1 MIKIYLDQDTKAE
14 IEKLYLEDARSAKTG
29 IFQVLKNPNVEK
41 LLAKDRYRKIHDELY
56 DVSTHRLLEQNV
68 ENLLLADRKAIK
80 SYIDKFGRFPAKKD
94 SDCLLDNVFR
104 YNRYANRVCVGKI
117 LRKMDVTVCP
127 YCNRQF
133 ISTIVSGKVRPQL
146 DHFYPKS
153 LYPYLALSL
162 YNMIPSCGVCN
173 LSKLS
178 LDTAETPIVYP
189 FDEEFGYDARFEI
202 LIKKTGSFVKIMQG
216 VSDEFQ
222 VELDTA
228 QAKNATEITAQMTHL
243 HLDELY
249 NEHTDYV
256 AAILKSKYVNTPKRI
271 SEIRRM
277 FPDLFRSDD
286 EVKNMLYMTDLR
298 REFWGK
304 RPLSKLTHDIDGQI
318 ERGAV
323 RYTK

>member
-14 IEKLYLEDARSAKTG
+14 IEKLYLKDARSAKTG
-29 IFQVLKNPNVEK
+29 IFQVLNNPDVEK
-41 LLAKDRYRKIHDELY
+41 LLAEDRYQKIHNELY
-56 DVSTHRLLEQNV
+56 DASTHSLLEQNV
-68 ENLLLADRKAIK
+68 EKLLLADREAIK
-80 SYIDKFGRFPAKKD
+80 RYIDKFGSFHGKD
-94 SDCLLDNVFR
+94 SDDLLDNVFR
-104 YNRYANRVCVGKI
+104 YDRYANRVCADKI

-133 ISTIVSGKVRPQL
+133 ISTIASGKVRPQM

-153 LYPYLALSL
+153 QYPYLALSL

-178 LDTAETPIVYP
+178 LDTVKTPIVYP

-202 LIKKTGSFVKIMQG
+202 LINKTGNFVKIMQG

-222 VELDTA
+222 IELDTA
-228 QAKNATEITAQMTHL
+228 QAKNATQITTQMEQL

-249 NEHTDYV
+249 NEHKDYV

-271 SEIRRM
+271 SEVRRM

-298 REFWGK
+298 KEFWGK

-318 ERGAV
+318 ERGDV
-323 RYTK
+323 RYAE